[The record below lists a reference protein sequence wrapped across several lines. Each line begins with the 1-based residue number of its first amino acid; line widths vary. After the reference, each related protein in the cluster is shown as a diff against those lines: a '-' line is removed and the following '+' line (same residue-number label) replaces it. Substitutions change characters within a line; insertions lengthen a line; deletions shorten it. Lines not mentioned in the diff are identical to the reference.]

1 MLQRSYLLTLLTF
14 VSLIFVL
21 ALAACT
27 QDLTSNNHDPSRS
40 AVEAESA
47 TTQTMPTPIASSQ
60 ESVPIQETLSTV
72 EIARRLAPSV
82 VQIVTETLTAG
93 LFNQPVPSRGV
104 GTGIILDQEG
114 HILTNNH
121 VVAGAENIMVILGN
135 GESFPAELVGGD
147 PSTDTAVIR
156 INAQGLQ
163 PAVLGSSSEL
173 QVGEEV
179 VAIGHALGLGGGP
192 TVTQGVI
199 SALSRSIDSDPQTI
213 ITDLIQTDAA
223 INPGNSGGPL
233 VNSRGEVIGINTAI
247 ISGSQG
253 IGFAININDARVVAA
268 QLIEQ
273 GFVSRGFLGIAP
285 VNLSPSLA
293 NLVGVPV
300 TEGVLIAQVAPDS
313 PADEAGLREEDVI
326 VEMNGQPIRNTGEL
340 SQFLLEH
347 PPSEAVSV
355 RFFRAGQ
362 EQTTEVV
369 LGERPGGP

>member
-1 MLQRSYLLTLLTF
+1 MLQRSYLLTF
-14 VSLIFVL
+14 VGFIFVL

-27 QDLTSNNHDPSRS
+27 QDLTSNDNDASGPG
-40 AVEAESA
+40 VEPESA
-47 TTQTMPTPIASSQ
+47 TTQTIPTPIASSQ
-60 ESVPIQETLSTV
+60 ESVSPQETLSTV
-72 EIARRLAPSV
+72 EIARKLAPSV
-82 VQIVTETLTAG
+82 VQIATEPLTSG

-104 GTGIILDQEG
+104 GTGVILDQEG
-114 HILTNNH
+114 HILTNDH
-121 VVAGAENIMVILGN
+121 VVADAQDIMVTLSN
-135 GESFPAELVGGD
+135 GERFPAELVGGD
-147 PSTDTAVIR
+147 PRTDTAVIR
-156 INAQGLQ
+156 INAEGLQ
-163 PAVLGSSSEL
+163 PAVVGSSSEL

-179 VAIGHALGLGGGP
+179 VAIGHALGLTGGP

-199 SALSRSIDSDPQTI
+199 SALGRSISTDPQTT

-233 VNSRGEVIGINTAI
+233 VNSRGEVIGMNTVI

-253 IGFAININDARVVAA
+253 LGFAININDARVVVE

-285 VNLSPSLA
+285 LNLSPSLA
-293 NLVGVPV
+293 DLVGVPV
-300 TEGVLIAQVAPDS
+300 MEGVLIAQVAPDL

-347 PPSEAVSV
+347 PPGETVSV
-355 RFFRAGQ
+355 RFFTAGQ

-369 LGERPGGP
+369 LGERPEGQ